1 MKNVLGI
8 RAGTIIDLLIVRSP
22 ETGTLEASLR
32 NPQRLRPAAP
42 AVGHTRT
49 ARVAYTY
56 PGNGF
61 YAITPDSLPVY
72 VETAD
77 IPDAGTE
84 VYLSISAVNESTG
97 LLLGKL
103 L

>member
-1 MKNVLGI
+1 ML
-8 RAGTIIDLLIVRSP
+8 D
-22 ETGTLEASLR
+22 SL
-32 NPQRLRPAAP
+32 
-42 AVGHTRT
+42 
-49 ARVAYTY
+49 YTY